1 MASAVSRVLPVL
13 LLPGCLALDP
23 FDTPGGERSAR
34 PGLAAAPG
42 VPHLRLNAARE
53 ATSPVEARAAEA
65 EGTEFVPISRSALL
79 RQWNILRGDAYAL
92 DDRERWVVNGA
103 RVSCDRKSL
112 VSYPG
117 THLRYQGALLV
128 DPAFKER
135 LARFESVAA
144 EVAKEIYG
152 REPRRVV
159 HYGAFSCRS
168 TRNRS
173 RLVSEHAFGNALDL
187 VGFDFAAAK
196 KTDTP
201 DPELPRALKG
211 AFQVR
216 VAKHW
221 AASSGT
227 AATHARF
234 FAELT
239 RRLQERG
246 DIFRSM
252 FGPGHGGHDDHLH
265 LDVSPWRY
273 VDL

>member
-1 MASAVSRVLPVL
+1 M
-13 LLPGCLALDP
+13 
-23 FDTPGGERSAR
+23 
-34 PGLAAAPG
+34 
-42 VPHLRLNAARE
+42 
-53 ATSPVEARAAEA
+53 
-65 EGTEFVPISRSALL
+65 
-79 RQWNILRGDAYAL
+79 LRGDAYAL
-92 DDRERWVVNGA
+92 DDRERWVEKGA

-112 VSYPG
+112 ISYPG
-117 THLRYQGALLV
+117 THLRYQGALLI

-135 LARFESVAA
+135 LERFELVAA

-152 REPRRVV
+152 REPRRIV

-187 VGFDFAAAK
+187 VGFDFSPAK
-196 KTDTP
+196 KTDVV

-221 AASSGT
+221 SATTGT